1 MNRLQLFCFSGLAV
15 ALVWAAPLRAHDFW
29 IEPSAF
35 RPALDEKVSL
45 VLRVGQNFTGNR
57 LPYIPDWI
65 SDFRVTGPDG
75 KHTIEGVMGD
85 DPAGGFVPRAPGVY
99 LAGYRSNRTFVEIEP
114 EKFLEYLEK
123 QGLEP
128 IVSLR
133 EKRGESGA
141 NAREFF
147 SRCAKTLVSTRGAGP
162 GTGFDRVFGYT
173 LELIPE
179 RNPYA
184 LAPGGALPLR
194 LLYEGQPLPG
204 ALVVAFTSDRPEEKL
219 HARTDADGRVR
230 LRLPHPGV
238 WLVSAVHMIPLPPSE
253 PKAQWES
260 FWASLTFEL
269 PPG

>member
-1 MNRLQLFCFSGLAV
+1 MNRGILVGGLGLAM

-35 RPALDEKVSL
+35 RPALDDKVSL

-57 LPYIPDWI
+57 LPYIPDWVA
-65 SDFRVTGPDG
+65 DFRVTGPDG
-75 KHTIEGVMGD
+75 KHTIKSIMGD
-85 DPAGGFVPRAPGVY
+85 DPAGEFVPRAPGVY
-99 LAGYRSNRTFVEIEP
+99 LAGYRSNRTFVELEP
-114 EKFLEYLEK
+114 EEFLEYLEK
-123 QGLEP
+123 VGLEP
-128 IVSLR
+128 IASLR
-133 EKRGESGA
+133 KKRGESRDI
-141 NAREFF
+141 AREFF
-147 SRCAKTLVSTRGAGP
+147 SRCAKTLLSTRGAGP

-184 LAPGGALPLR
+184 LAPGEALPLR

-204 ALVVAFTSDRPEEKL
+204 ALVVAFNSKRPEEKL
-219 HARTDADGRVR
+219 HARTDAEGRVR
-230 LRLPHPGV
+230 LVLPHAGV